1 MSALCQKQ
9 TFCTAAET
17 ALFDHFVG
25 AGKYC
30 RRNGE
35 AEYFCGFKID
45 HQLVLA
51 GRLCPLWVKS
61 RHQLERTNVGA
72 SSFAIEARRNRAN
85 GKCKV
90 PKVMSGAAP
99 AARSSASSGI

>member
-1 MSALCQKQ
+1 MSEQCPLYPHKRTPLITTDMSALCQKQ

-61 RHQLERTNVGA
+61 RH
-72 SSFAIEARRNRAN
+72 FAE
-85 GKCKV
+85 
-90 PKVMSGAAP
+90 SD
-99 AARSSASSGI
+99 